1 MAGEPEVK
9 IYESLLWL
17 LLLSSLL
24 VAALPVNFVSGEPF
38 IVSGLAPQKVTEV
51 LNANPTGNTY
61 QRPVFYDGTNFFL
74 LFYDAKPSYYNNI
87 TYTSSS
93 NGISWTS
100 PALLYALGSST
111 SLYAGGIDV
120 GYPNRG
126 AKDGSGKSVDLAI
139 TYATSGSTV
148 TWRPYN
154 ISGQTLVAG
163 SALAQGGQATPQS
176 GTIVNSLNGVSDYAI
191 YHRDST
197 YQYVRTLRLPTNAYD
212 DSVALSFGNTT
223 TGGNQLLPYKTSSPY
238 KMLALCKGGNNKLYY
253 NIVNEPVATFN
264 LSFTEVATLGTG
276 FNDFCASSEAQNI
289 GDPEII
295 HLVYIK
301 SSGELCYRKFE
312 SDAWSSETVLV
323 SLGSSYPIIA
333 SGELGRKYVL
343 YVKDGKI
350 WVKHFDG
357 IAWLSETEFFTGEH
371 TYDNPTYLS
380 SSGNVQD
387 EKISVVWT
395 EGTGSPY
402 EVWFSYLSDEPQQAS
417 FTVKGQAG
425 QVLSSCTSIDD
436 LKVNPKSIKLILNGA
451 GATWINITFPKVNVT
466 AIVVYVN
473 KGKVTATI
481 TANSTHYFIYAL
493 LHLSSADFELM
504 FDASVSE
511 AVRIAAPHIYAA
523 ITIWSLAM
531 IIGVAVAL
539 SRSFDNFNAADLI
552 AIIFLGI
559 GILIVLFISLAV
571 LSGFLN
577 L

>member
-1 MAGEPEVK
+1 MAGEPNMK
-9 IYESLLWL
+9 IYESLVWL

-24 VAALPVNFVSGEPF
+24 VAALPLRLVNAETFF
-38 IVSGLAPQKVTEV
+38 VSGLAPQKVTEV
-51 LNANPTGNTY
+51 LNANPTGDTY
-61 QRPVFYDGTNFFL
+61 QRKVFYDGTNFFL
-74 LFYDAKPSYYNNI
+74 SFYDAKPSYYSNI

-100 PALLYALGSST
+100 PAVLYALGT
-111 SLYAGGIDV
+111 VTTLYAGGNIDM

-126 AKDGSGKSVDLAI
+126 AKDGSGRSVHLSI
-139 TYATSGSTV
+139 MYATSGGTI

-163 SALAQGGQATPQS
+163 TPLAQGGQATPQGGS
-176 GTIVNSLNGVSDYAI
+176 IVNNLDGTSDYAI
-191 YHRDST
+191 YHRDTT
-197 YQYVRTLRLPTNAYD
+197 YQYVRTIRFPSNTYD
-212 DSVALSFGNTT
+212 GEVALSYGNIT

-238 KMLALCKGGNNKLYY
+238 KMLALCKGGDNKLYY
-253 NIVNEPVATFN
+253 NIVNEPTATFN

-276 FNDFCASSEAQNI
+276 FSDFCACSEAQNI

-323 SLGSSYPIIA
+323 TSGSSYPIIA
-333 SGELGRKYVL
+333 SGKLGRNYVL

-350 WVKHFDG
+350 WVKHFNG

-380 SSGNVQD
+380 SSQNVQD
-387 EKISVVWT
+387 EKISIVWT

-473 KGKVTATI
+473 KDKVTATI
-481 TANSTHYFIYAL
+481 TANSTHYFIYVL
-493 LHLSSADFELM
+493 MHLSSLDVELM
-504 FDASVSE
+504 FDATMSE

-539 SRSFDNFNAADLI
+539 SKSFNNFNVTDLI
-552 AIIFLGI
+552 AIIFLWHWHPDC
-559 GILIVLFISLAV
+559 SLHQSSCSQW
-571 LSGFLN
+571 LS
-577 L
+577 